1 MTDPETRSDNEGLN
15 QPEPVEEHVQDD
27 EIIGIV
33 FRRSLIAIAILLG
46 IGLLI
51 WLLTMAGGSEEEVI
65 IEKKVVA
72 PEVLVPDLAV
82 LPDVPFR
89 DVTRGSGIDFIH
101 ESGAEGEKMLPET
114 MGSGVA
120 FFDYDNDGDQDI
132 FLVNS
137 TSWPHSDRADEPSP
151 HALYENDGS
160 GVFKDV
166 TQAVGLADD
175 FYGTGVAIGDVD
187 GDGRRDL
194 FIAAVGPNRLYLNRD
209 GGFIDATES
218 AGVAGGAR
226 MWGSSPAFADYD
238 LDGDLDLLVPNYVD
252 WTREKDLALNFTLNG
267 SDRAYG
273 PPKQYSG
280 TQPYLY
286 RNNGD
291 GTFEEV
297 SEASSL
303 HVVNSATGS
312 LWANRWRSCPSM
324 WIGTVGWISSWPTIR
339 PGTSSIEIWA
349 MAPSRRWG
357 RSSVS
362 PTTIEDRRQERW
374 ASMPPT
380 IATMI

>member
-89 DVTRGSGIDFIH
+89 DVTKGSGIDFIH

-151 HALYENDGS
+151 TPSMKTTVQVSSRMSLRLSAS
-160 GVFKDV
+160 QM
-166 TQAVGLADD
+166 T
-175 FYGTGVAIGDVD
+175 YGTGVAIGDVD
-187 GDGRRDL
+187 GDGRDL
-194 FIAAVGPNRLYLNRD
+194 FIAAVGPNRLYPQRD
-209 GGFIDATES
+209 GGYRRHR
-218 AGVAGGAR
+218 VRRGGR
-226 MWGSSPAFADYD
+226 WCS
-238 LDGDLDLLVPNYVD
+238 YVGQQPCLCGL
-252 WTREKDLALNFTLNG
+252 R
-267 SDRAYG
+267 
-273 PPKQYSG
+273 SG
-280 TQPYLY
+280 
-286 RNNGD
+286 
-291 GTFEEV
+291 
-297 SEASSL
+297 
-303 HVVNSATGS
+303 
-312 LWANRWRSCPSM
+312 WRS
-324 WIGTVGWISSWPTIR
+324 
-339 PGTSSIEIWA
+339 
-349 MAPSRRWG
+349 
-357 RSSVS
+357 RSSG
-362 PTTIEDRRQERW
+362 PQLRGLD
-374 ASMPPT
+374 P
-380 IATMI
+380 